1 MSHILVMSK
10 AQALVLKEILNEA
23 SHDPDL
29 SANVEELVAAKLG
42 MKYEEVNAI
51 STALWRKLREGK

>member
-1 MSHILVMSK
+1 MSK

-29 SANVEELVAAKLG
+29 SANVEELVAEKLG
-42 MKYEEVNAI
+42 MKYEEVNEIA
-51 STALWRKLREGK
+51 TALWRKLRGTK